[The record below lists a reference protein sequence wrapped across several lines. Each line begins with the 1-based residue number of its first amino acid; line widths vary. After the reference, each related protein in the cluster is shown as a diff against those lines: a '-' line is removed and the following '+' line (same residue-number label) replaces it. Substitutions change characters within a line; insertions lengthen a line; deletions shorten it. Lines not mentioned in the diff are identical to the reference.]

1 MTNNLA
7 QTPNRRENS
16 GKKKKKERNKYKII
30 ESYQGLMVLGFYGLG
45 A

>member
-7 QTPNRRENS
+7 QTPNRRLKR
-16 GKKKKKERNKYKII
+16 GKKKKKERKKYNII